1 MMVLD
6 THIWIWWVSGSS
18 QLHPK
23 HIAAINNA
31 GLLYINT
38 ISCWEVAKLVELNR
52 LVLSMD
58 VLNWLQIA
66 LTYPKVQLIPLT
78 PEIIVESTRL
88 PGAFH
93 KDPADQLIV
102 ATARILNCPVLT
114 EDAKILNYPFVEV
127 IEKME

>member
-6 THIWIWWVSGSS
+6 THIWIWWVSGSN

-23 HIAAINNA
+23 HMAAINNA

-52 LVLSMD
+52 LVLSID

-88 PGAFH
+88 PGTFH

-114 EDAKILNYPFVEV
+114 VDAKILNYPYVEV
-127 IEKME
+127 VEKTE